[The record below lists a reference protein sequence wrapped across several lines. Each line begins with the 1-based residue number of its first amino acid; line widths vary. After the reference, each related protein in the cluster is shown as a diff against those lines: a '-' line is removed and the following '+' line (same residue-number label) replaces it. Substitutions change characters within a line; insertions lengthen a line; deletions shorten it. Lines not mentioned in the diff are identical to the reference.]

1 MALVQWPSGAPLKSN
16 ENSSALTVLDEV
28 RNPFEILGKKACS
41 VPHIIGK
48 FGASRAVQDNQ
59 EEVFSS
65 IAKDL
70 CLISVNPT

>member
-41 VPHIIGK
+41 EPHIIGK
-48 FGASRAVQDNQ
+48 FDGSRAVQD
-59 EEVFSS
+59 EVLSP
-65 IAKDL
+65 IAKEL

>member
-41 VPHIIGK
+41 DIIGK
-48 FGASRAVQDNQ
+48 FGGSRAVQDNQ
-59 EEVFSS
+59 EEVLSQ
-65 IAKDL
+65 IAKES